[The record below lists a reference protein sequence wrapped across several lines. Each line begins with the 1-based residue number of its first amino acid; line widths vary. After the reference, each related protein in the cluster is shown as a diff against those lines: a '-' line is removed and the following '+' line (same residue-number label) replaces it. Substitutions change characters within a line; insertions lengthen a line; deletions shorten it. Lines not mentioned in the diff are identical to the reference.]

1 MFVITLEDVI
11 AVALILIVC
20 VAFVV
25 GLLVR
30 VIKNKAKG
38 GRKALI
44 SLLAC
49 VLLALCGC
57 DHPDTWEFCVSVPGD
72 TSIDRLMDMRERLK
86 ASGYKR
92 FRIHT
97 VGLGREIIIIHAT
110 EKDAERCDN
119 QMRTVEGRGNS
130 HWAHWR
136 IEFHDEDPF
145 GHIDFDKDTKLIGG
159 VR

>member
-1 MFVITLEDVI
+1 MFVITLEDAI

-20 VAFVV
+20 VAWVV
-25 GLLVR
+25 GVAVR

-49 VLLALCGC
+49 VLLATCGC

-97 VGLGREIIIIHAT
+97 VDLGRAIIIYAT
-110 EKDAERCDN
+110 EKDAPLAQAAFAKAEVLN
-119 QMRTVEGRGNS
+119 
-130 HWAHWR
+130 
-136 IEFHDEDPF
+136 ED
-145 GHIDFDKDTKLIGG
+145 
-159 VR
+159 

>member
-20 VAFVV
+20 VALVV
-25 GLLVR
+25 GVAVR

-57 DHPDTWEFCVSVPGD
+57 ADNPDSWEFIVSVPGN
-72 TSIDRLMDMRERLK
+72 TSIERIMEMREHLR
-86 ASGYKR
+86 ANGYKR
-92 FRIHT
+92 FKIHT
-97 VGLGREIIIIHAT
+97 VDFGRAIIIHAT
-110 EKDAERCDN
+110 EKGAERRDN
-119 QMRTVEGRGNS
+119 QVRTVEGCGNS
-130 HWAHWR
+130 HWR